1 MVREDIIKMS
11 LKEIRRLKV
20 IQEVLDGRITQ
31 IQAAVMV
38 GLSERQVRRL
48 VGAVRAEGERG
59 MAHGLRGIPSNRK
72 FKPEVKERVL
82 KLYRSRYPDFGPT
95 LACEKLLELDGI
107 RLSAETLRSWLIEA
121 GLWQRSRKGSPH
133 RRWRVRKECFG
144 EMAQMDGSHHD
155 WLEGRGPKF
164 VLMGYIDDATGN
176 IFGRFYDYE
185 GTIPAMESF
194 NRYTRKYGLPVSV
207 YLDRHSTY
215 KSTKKLTEWEE
226 LEGLEPMSQFE
237 RALSELGVRVI
248 HAHSPQAKGRVER
261 LFGTLQDRLVKE
273 MRLMDIRTMEEA
285 NKFLDGYLPKLNK
298 TLRVAP
304 ANETDA
310 HMKLPKGLNLDDC
323 LCIKTE
329 RTLRKDNTIA
339 HNRRLFQIEDK
350 VSARKVR
357 VEERTDGS
365 MLIISNGAKLK
376 YKEITGIPKKES
388 TVTAD
393 QRTDKHPTTPGKDN
407 TLKKWDRNATPD
419 RRLQI

>member
-1 MVREDIIKMS
+1 MAGEDIIEMS
-11 LKEIRRLKV
+11 LKELRKLKAV
-20 IQEVLDGRITQ
+20 QDAIDGKITQ
-31 IQAAVMV
+31 KQAALVV
-38 GLSERQVRRL
+38 GLSERQIRRL
-48 VGAVRAEGERG
+48 VCAVRVEGERG
-59 MAHGLRGIPSNRK
+59 ITHGLRGIPSNRR
-72 FKPEVKERVL
+72 FKSKVKERVL
-82 KLYRSRYPDFGPT
+82 RLYRSKYPDFGPT

-107 RLSAETLRSWLIEA
+107 RLSAETLRTWLIEA
-121 GLWQRSRKGSPH
+121 GLWRRSRKGSTH

-144 EMAQMDGSHHD
+144 EMTQMDGSHHD
-155 WLEGRGPKF
+155 WLEGRCPKF
-164 VLMGYIDDATGN
+164 VLMGYIDDATSN

-185 GTIPAMESF
+185 GTIPAMDSF
-194 NRYTRKYGLPVSV
+194 KRYTRKYGLPVSV

-273 MRLMDIRTMEEA
+273 MRLRDIRTMEEA
-285 NKFLDGYLPKLNK
+285 NKFLEGYLPKLNK
-298 TLRVAP
+298 MLRVAP

-310 HMKLPKGLNLDDC
+310 HMKLPKGLDLDGC

-329 RTLRKDNTIA
+329 RTLRKDNTISLDG
-339 HNRRLFQIEDK
+339 RLFQIEDK

-376 YKEITGIPKKES
+376 YKEITEIPKKES
-388 TVTAD
+388 AVAVEQEQVNRPETSGG
-393 QRTDKHPTTPGKDN
+393 KHPYQ
-407 TLKKWDRNATPD
+407 KWDRNATPD
-419 RRLQI
+419 RRVVL

>member
-1 MVREDIIKMS
+1 MAGEDIIHMS
-11 LKEIRRLKV
+11 LKEVRRLKV

-31 IQAAVMV
+31 LQAALMV
-38 GLSERQVRRL
+38 GLGERQVRRL

-59 MAHGLRGIPSNRK
+59 ITHGLRGIPSNRK
-72 FKPEVKERVL
+72 FKSEVKERVL
-82 KLYRSRYPDFGPT
+82 KLYRSTYPDFGPT

-107 RLSAETLRSWLIEA
+107 RLSAETLRNWLIEA
-121 GLWQRSRKGSPH
+121 GLWHRARKGSPH

-155 WLEGRGPKF
+155 WLEGRCPKF
-164 VLMGYIDDATGN
+164 VLMGYIDDATSN

-185 GTIPAMESF
+185 GTIPAMDSF
-194 NRYTRKYGLPVSV
+194 KRYTRKYGLPVSV

-261 LFGTLQDRLVKE
+261 LFRTLQDRLVKE
-273 MRLMDIRTMEEA
+273 MRLRDIRTMDEA

-298 TLRVAP
+298 MLRVAP
-304 ANETDA
+304 ANDTDA
-310 HMKLPKGLNLDDC
+310 HMELPKGLNLDGC

-329 RTLRKDNTIA
+329 RTLKNDNTIA
-339 HNRRLFQIEDK
+339 HDRRLFQIEGK
-350 VSARKVR
+350 ASAKKVR

-376 YKEITGIPKKES
+376 YKEITERPEKELAVAMKQAS
-388 TVTAD
+388 SPATL
-393 QRTDKHPTTPGKDN
+393 GNDN
-407 TLKKWDRNATPD
+407 PCRKWDRNAAAD
-419 RRLQI
+419 ARALL